1 MWQYVTFL
9 KTSSTR
15 AATDII
21 ARVDDWYADLN
32 QAKVEYENN
41 VSKGRRQ
48 KKNKIKDNTV
58 LGGTYH
64 KG

>member
-48 KKNKIKDNTV
+48 KIKNKK
-58 LGGTYH
+58 
-64 KG
+64 